1 LSGEGHLNTLEE
13 VEKLRAKLQ
22 IDLFG
27 KARIFDC
34 CKVRL
39 FIPAA
44 RSLGSTRDALP
55 KVKATGAV

>member
-1 LSGEGHLNTLEE
+1 LNTLEE

-34 CKVRL
+34 CKVPL